1 MPRLILSALLLAPL
15 LSFTIPARADLTVT
29 DDTGR
34 VVQLP
39 APARR
44 IVAVAPHAAELLYAA
59 GAGAALVGVVQ
70 YADFPPPVRALPSV
84 GSYTGFDL
92 EALLALKPD
101 LVVGWDSGN
110 PPAQLA
116 RIEAL
121 GIPVFRTEARVADDI
136 ATDIEK
142 LGELAG
148 TSPAAMQTAAAFRAR
163 LAQLR
168 REHAGRR
175 PVRVFYQVWARP
187 LVTLNGEHLV
197 SHLLADCGGL
207 NVFAALPALAPQIDE
222 EAVLAADP
230 EVIVGGGMDGER
242 PEWLEDWRRRWPQLA
257 AVRAGHLY
265 AVPPDWLHRAGP
277 RLLDGMA
284 RVCEQLDAAR
294 GG

>member
-1 MPRLILSALLLAPL
+1 MLLPLLLALLLSVAM
-15 LSFTIPARADLTVT
+15 PARAETGVT

-34 VVQLP
+34 RVQLP

-70 YADFPPPVRALPSV
+70 YADFPPAVRTLPSV

-101 LVVGWDSGN
+101 LVIGWDSGN

-121 GIPVFRTEARVADDI
+121 GIPVFRTEAHVADDI
-136 ATDIEK
+136 ATDLEK

-148 TSPAAMQTAAAFRAR
+148 TAPVAMQAAAAFRERLAR
-163 LAQLR
+163 LR
-168 REHAGRR
+168 HDHAGRR

-187 LVTLNGEHLV
+187 LVTLNGDHPV
-197 SHLLADCGGL
+197 SRVLSDCGGV

-230 EVIVGGGMDGER
+230 EAIIGGGMDGER

-257 AVRAGHLY
+257 AVRSGHLY
-265 AVPPDWLHRAGP
+265 AVPPDWLHRSGP
-277 RLLDGMA
+277 RLLDGME
-284 RVCEQLDAAR
+284 RVCAQLDAVR
-294 GG
+294 GD

>member
-1 MPRLILSALLLAPL
+1 MPLPLLLALLL
-15 LSFTIPARADLTVT
+15 SFAIPARADLTVT

-34 VVQLP
+34 AVQLP

-44 IVAVAPHAAELLYAA
+44 IVAVAPHAAELLHAA

-70 YADFPPPVRALPSV
+70 YADFPPAVRPLPSV

-101 LVVGWDSGN
+101 LVIGWDSGN

-148 TSPAAMQTAAAFRAR
+148 TAAVATQAAAAFRQR

-187 LVTLNGEHLV
+187 LVTLNGEHPV
-197 SHLLADCGGL
+197 SHVLADCGGV

-230 EVIVGGGMDGER
+230 EVIIGGGMDGER

-257 AVRAGHLY
+257 AVRGGHLY
-265 AVPPDWLHRAGP
+265 AVPPDWLHRSGP
-277 RLLDGMA
+277 RLLDGME
-284 RVCEQLDAAR
+284 RVCAQLDAAR

>member
-1 MPRLILSALLLAPL
+1 MSGWIAHGACCRPMPTASRRHSRTSTLHTDAPDMPLPLLLALLL
-15 LSFTIPARADLTVT
+15 SFPIPACADLTVT

-34 VVQLP
+34 AVQLP

-44 IVAVAPHAAELLYAA
+44 IVAVAPHAAELLHAA

-70 YADFPPPVRALPSV
+70 YADFPPAVRALPSV

-101 LVVGWDSGN
+101 LVIGWDSGN

-148 TSPAAMQTAAAFRAR
+148 T
-163 LAQLR
+163 
-168 REHAGRR
+168 
-175 PVRVFYQVWARP
+175 
-187 LVTLNGEHLV
+187 
-197 SHLLADCGGL
+197 
-207 NVFAALPALAPQIDE
+207 
-222 EAVLAADP
+222 
-230 EVIVGGGMDGER
+230 
-242 PEWLEDWRRRWPQLA
+242 A
-257 AVRAGHLY
+257 AVATQ
-265 AVPPDWLHRAGP
+265 A
-277 RLLDGMA
+277 
-284 RVCEQLDAAR
+284 
-294 GG
+294 